1 MSLHDLE
8 GSATL
13 EIVNLVLK
21 KQASGEKVLSLAV
34 GEPVYDT
41 PKDIIKAALEG
52 MNAGMTHYT
61 SSYGIPEV
69 RSAIVKKVAR
79 KNHINC
85 AEENTIFLASKMS
98 IYATFMALAGDH
110 GSEVLV
116 PDPGYFYSDPAILA
130 GLKPVSYNL
139 NPDYSLNI
147 GEIKKKISKNTKAI
161 IINTPS
167 NPTGKVYG
175 RRELEELYSLCSE
188 SNLKII
194 SDEAYEDLV
203 YDKQHVS
210 VGSLEDSPGRVISIF
225 TLSKSYSMT
234 GWRAGYVV
242 AEKEFIRLLAR
253 FMEHA
258 FTCFPPFIQHAS
270 AVALN
275 SQEREV
281 EEFRKE
287 FLEKRNLAFGRLKE
301 IPNIEVNSVEGA
313 FYIFPKYNLKIK
325 SIEMSR
331 SLLSRYNVAVLPG
344 SVFGRNGENHFRISY
359 SGDSAI
365 ISEAMDKLSEFFRK
379 Q

>member
-21 KQASGEKVLSLAV
+21 KQSSGEKVLSLAV

-41 PKDIIKAALEG
+41 PKEIIKAALEG

-79 KNHINC
+79 KNRINC
-85 AEENTIFLASKMS
+85 TEENTIFLANKMS
-98 IYATFMALAGDH
+98 IYSTFMALARDH
-110 GSEVLV
+110 GSEVLI
-116 PDPGYFYSDPAILA
+116 PDPGYFYSDPATLA
-130 GLKPVSYNL
+130 GMKPVSYNL

-175 RRELEELYSLCSE
+175 RKELEELYSLCSE
-188 SNLKII
+188 NNLKII

-210 VGSLEDSPGRVISIF
+210 IGSLEDSPKLVISIF

-242 AEKEFIRLLAR
+242 AEKEFIKLLAR

-275 SQEREV
+275 SQDHEI

-287 FLEKRNLAFGRLKE
+287 FHEKRNLAFRRLKE

-331 SLLSRYNVAVLPG
+331 SLLSQYNVAVLPG

-359 SGDSAI
+359 SGDSTI